1 MSKVSGTRRPTARQ
15 QRWHDWLRE
24 QGCYLGLGPA
34 AIHHCVGSTAR
45 HNKLHIGQDFVIPL
59 SWDAH
64 QGPGGIH
71 GDLSIF
77 HGHGLG
83 DTRKGIEKTIFRRMV
98 EAYKRQHDG
107 ELPIDA
113 DVYVAILQ
121 YRR

>member
-1 MSKVSGTRRPTARQ
+1 MNKVSGTKRPTARQ
-15 QRWHDWLRE
+15 KRWHGWLRD

-59 SWDAH
+59 SWEAH

-71 GDLSIF
+71 GDLSLF

-83 DTRKGIEKTIFRRMV
+83 FSRKEIEKTIFRRMV
-98 EAYKRQHDG
+98 ETYKRQHDG
-107 ELPIDA
+107 EMPMDA
-113 DVYVAILQ
+113 DVYVAILE
-121 YRR
+121 YHK